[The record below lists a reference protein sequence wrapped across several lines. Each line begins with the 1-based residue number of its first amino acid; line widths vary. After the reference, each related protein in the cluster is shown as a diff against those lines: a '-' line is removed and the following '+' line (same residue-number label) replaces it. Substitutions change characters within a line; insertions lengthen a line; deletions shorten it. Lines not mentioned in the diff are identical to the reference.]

1 MGTWQVGPFDNDD
14 AMDYFDE
21 VEETPD
27 AEVPPKLRETL
38 VAVVE
43 RPGQIELAEGHV
55 AVAAACLV
63 AAGRSRAAATGNSSV
78 DAWLS
83 MHRPAVTAEDQRVAL
98 AALDRVTGPDSEW
111 MALWSNSPSGA
122 AIEERIASLR
132 QILNAQIA

>member
-14 AMDYFDE
+14 AMDFFDE
-21 VEETPD
+21 VEDTPD
-27 AEVPPKLRETL
+27 AQVPPKLRETL

-83 MHRPAVTAEDQRVAL
+83 SHRPAVTAEDQRVAL

-111 MALWSNSPSGA
+111 MALWATSPSGA
-122 AIEERIASLR
+122 AVEERIATLR
-132 QILNAQIA
+132 QILNA

>member
-14 AMDYFDE
+14 AMDFFDE

-27 AEVPPKLRETL
+27 PEVPPKLREAL
-38 VAVVE
+38 VAIVE
-43 RPGQIELAEGHV
+43 RPGQIELHEGHV
-55 AVAAACLV
+55 AVAAASLV

-83 MHRPAVTAEDQRVAL
+83 KHRPAVTAEDQRVAL

-111 MALWSNSPSGA
+111 MALWATSPSGA
-122 AIEERIASLR
+122 AVEERIASLR
-132 QILNAQIA
+132 QILTA

>member
-27 AEVPPKLRETL
+27 AEIPPKLRETL

-83 MHRPAVTAEDQRVAL
+83 THRPAVTAEDQRVAL

-111 MALWSNSPSGA
+111 MALWSSSPSGA
-122 AIEERIASLR
+122 AVEERIASLR
-132 QILNAQIA
+132 QVLNG

>member
-83 MHRPAVTAEDQRVAL
+83 THRPAVTAEDQRVAL

-111 MALWSNSPSGA
+111 MALWSSSPSGA
-122 AIEERIASLR
+122 AVEQRIASLR
-132 QILNAQIA
+132 QILNA

>member
-14 AMDYFDE
+14 AMDFFDE

-27 AEVPPKLRETL
+27 ADVPPKLRKAL

-43 RPGQIELAEGHV
+43 RPGQVELAEGHV
-55 AVAAACLV
+55 AVAAASLV
-63 AAGRSRAAATGNSSV
+63 AAGRSRIAATGNASV

-83 MHRPAVTAEDQRVAL
+83 AHRPAVTAEDQRVAL

-111 MALWSNSPSGA
+111 MTLWSNSPVGPA
-122 AIEERIASLR
+122 VEERIASLR
-132 QILNAQIA
+132 QILNA

>member
-14 AMDYFDE
+14 AMDFFDE

-27 AEVPPKLRETL
+27 AQVPPKLRETL

-63 AAGRSRAAATGNSSV
+63 AAGRSRVAATGNSSV

-83 MHRPAVTAEDQRVAL
+83 SHRPVVTAEDQRVAL

-111 MALWSNSPSGA
+111 MALWATSPSGA
-122 AIEERIASLR
+122 AVEERIATLR
-132 QILNAQIA
+132 QILNA

>member
-83 MHRPAVTAEDQRVAL
+83 THRPAVTAEDQRVAL

-111 MALWSNSPSGA
+111 MALWSSSPSGA
-122 AIEERIASLR
+122 AVEERIASLR
-132 QILNAQIA
+132 RVLNA

>member
-1 MGTWQVGPFDNDD
+1 SWLPFGTGERRRQPEAGASGMGTWQVGPFDNDD

-83 MHRPAVTAEDQRVAL
+83 THR
-98 AALDRVTGPDSEW
+98 
-111 MALWSNSPSGA
+111 
-122 AIEERIASLR
+122 
-132 QILNAQIA
+132 